1 MYERFFI
8 YSTEISDYLLY
19 LAYFTLLYF
28 ALLYFTLLYFTLLYF
43 TLLRFTLDPSCF
55 KMWDALSAVLCCA
68 AE

>member
-19 LAYFTLLYF
+19 LA
-28 ALLYFTLLYFTLLYF
+28 YFTLLYFTLLYF